1 MKMEEHVQ
9 SKIKSNGSQKSREA
23 LTKIEKELRSLA
35 EMAIG
40 KRPLNKP
47 AVYKNLYTIMNDWL
61 PDSFDG
67 VEEKDFVSVKAIE
80 GYGEISLDI
89 RWNPQWVKNVEENY
103 PEMYMGSI

>member
-1 MKMEEHVQ
+1 MDMEEHVQ

-40 KRPLNKP
+40 IKPLNKP
-47 AVYKNLYTIMNDWL
+47 TAYKNIYTIMNDWL
-61 PDSFDG
+61 PDSFEG
-67 VEEKDFVSVKAIE
+67 VEEKDFVSVKAIDTD
-80 GYGEISLDI
+80 GGISLDI
-89 RWNPQWVKNVEENY
+89 TWNPQWVKNVEEKY